1 MTWVTPDANV
11 SQPGPGV
18 EAADGSACEDL
29 QMAVLGVDGC
39 KTGWVGVRW
48 DGGTDVL
55 VAATI
60 AELVE
65 TAGPVDAVAI
75 DIPID
80 LPVDTARVAEKLA
93 RRQLPGRASTVF
105 NAPAAAVLDAVDYP
119 SANAANRTALGLG
132 LSKQTWYLVPK
143 IRDVHEWLTTNPSVP
158 VVEAHP
164 EICFAAMNGG
174 VLVDGKTTAAGESLR
189 RSLLAAYGLD
199 VVAERRPGVAVDDV
213 LDAAATAW
221 TARRVADGIAE
232 RLPPEPR
239 DHRHPAI
246 WV

>member
-1 MTWVTPDANV
+1 M
-11 SQPGPGV
+11 G
-18 EAADGSACEDL
+18 
-29 QMAVLGVDGC
+29 AVLGVDGC
-39 KTGWVGVRW
+39 KLGWVGVRW
-48 DGGTDVL
+48 DGGADVL

-60 AELVE
+60 ADLVLH
-65 TAGPVDAVAI
+65 AGRVDAVAI

-80 LPVDTARVAEKLA
+80 LPIDTPRVAERQA

-105 NAPAAAVLDAVDYP
+105 NAPASTVLDAPDYP
-119 SANAANRTALGLG
+119 AANAANRAALGLG

-143 IRDVHEWLTTNPSVP
+143 IRDVRDWLETGPDVT

-174 VLVDGKTTAAGESLR
+174 VLVDGKTTASGESLR
-189 RSLLAAYGLD
+189 RSLLAAHGLEVTPD
-199 VVAERRPGVAVDDV
+199 RRPGVAVDDV

-221 TARRVADGIAE
+221 TARRLADGVAE

-239 DHRHPAI
+239 DQLHPAI
-246 WV
+246 WA